1 MAKITAADVNTLR
14 KQTGAGMMDC
24 KNALVENDGD
34 FEKAID
40 FLRKK
45 GQKVAAKRSDR
56 DASEGVVLSK
66 VSDDNSFGAV
76 VMLNCETDFVAKNEA
91 FVAFT
96 DTVLKAAVENKVK
109 SVEELNAVKIDG
121 VTIEELVT
129 DQVGKIGEMIKVGA
143 YSFLEG
149 PYVKSYIH
157 NGNRL
162 ATLVEMSK
170 NVDGVDEV
178 SKDVAMQVAAMN
190 PVALTKDNV
199 SKEVIDREL
208 EIAKDQIRQEGKPE
222 HLLEKIAAGK
232 LNKFFKE
239 STLLSQD
246 FIKDSKIN
254 VEAYVKQLD
263 NDLTVSNFLRFS
275 LG

>member
-1 MAKITAADVNTLR
+1 MANITAADVNKLR

-34 FEKAID
+34 IEKAID

-56 DASEGVVLSK
+56 DASEGVVLSNVNK
-66 VSDDNSFGAV
+66 DNNFGAV
-76 VMLNCETDFVAKNEA
+76 ITINCETDFVAKNED

-96 DTVLKAAVENKVK
+96 ATVLNAAIENKAK
-109 SVEELNAVKIDG
+109 SIDELKAIKINGTTVEELI
-121 VTIEELVT
+121 T
-129 DQVGKIGEMIKVGA
+129 DQVGKIGEMIKIGEYSCLEGA
-143 YSFLEG
+143 Y
-149 PYVKSYIH
+149 VKAYIH
-157 NGNRL
+157 NGNRI

-170 NVDGVDEV
+170 SIDGVDEV

-199 SKEVIDREL
+199 SKDVIDREL

-222 HLLEKIAAGK
+222 HMLEKIAAGK

-246 FIKDSKIN
+246 FIKNSKIN
-254 VEAYVKQLD
+254 VETYVKELD
-263 NDLTVSNFLRFS
+263 KDITVSNFLRFS
-275 LG
+275 LA

>member
-1 MAKITAADVNTLR
+1 MAKITAADVNKLR

-66 VSDDNSFGAV
+66 VSADNSFGAV
-76 VMLNCETDFVAKNEA
+76 ITLNCETDFVAKNDD

-96 DTVLKAAVENKVK
+96 ATVLDAAIENKAK
-109 SVEELNAVKIDG
+109 SIDELKAIKIDGATVEELI
-121 VTIEELVT
+121 T
-129 DQVGKIGEMIKVGA
+129 DQVGKIGEMIKIGDYSCLEGA
-143 YSFLEG
+143 YI
-149 PYVKSYIH
+149 KSYIH
-157 NGNRL
+157 NGNRI

-170 NVDGVDEV
+170 SVDGIDEV

-199 SKEVIDREL
+199 AKEVIDREL

-222 HLLEKIAAGK
+222 HMLEKIAAGK

-246 FIKDSKIN
+246 FIKNSKIN
-254 VEAYVKQLD
+254 VETYVKELD
-263 NDLTVSNFLRFS
+263 ADLTVSNFKRFS